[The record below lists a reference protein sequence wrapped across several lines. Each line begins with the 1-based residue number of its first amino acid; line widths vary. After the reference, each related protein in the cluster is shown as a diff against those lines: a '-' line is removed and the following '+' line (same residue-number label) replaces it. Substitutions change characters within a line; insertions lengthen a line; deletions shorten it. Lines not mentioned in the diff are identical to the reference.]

1 MRNRI
6 HLSLCILIVFVG
18 RLHSALIAVWPAPFV
33 YPQLHR
39 VTARRFLHALSAALV
54 MSIASG
60 VPAQADRPAIPLYDN
75 LGDHH
80 CAITTRVPLAQRYFD
95 QGLRLYYAFN
105 HAEAIRSFNE
115 AARLDPEC
123 AMCYWGTAL
132 AYGPNINLPMDSAAG
147 VAAYNAIRQAQAVGR
162 HATRKERALIDALSR
177 RYAPIPP
184 EDRTALDAAYAG
196 AMKQVVERYQDD
208 TEARTLYAESLMDLS
223 PWQYWNRDG
232 SPGPHTPEL
241 LAQLEWVMAANPN
254 HPGANHFY
262 IHAVE
267 AVQPKRAVAAAERLA
282 NLMPGAGHL
291 VHMPGHIYIRVGRYL
306 DAIKAN
312 EHAVH
317 ADETYIRDQGPAF
330 GIYIAG
336 YYPHNYDFLAFAAS
350 MIGRSGQAIAA
361 TEKMASLAPQQMLR
375 EPGMTFL
382 QHHQTKHLQMRVRFG
397 RWDEILKV
405 PAPPEDL
412 RHARAMWHYAR
423 GRALAARGEVQGAE
437 AELARLRATAQDPEV
452 ASLRLEF
459 NTSGAV
465 LGIATEV
472 LAGHIAAAKED
483 FPRAIGH
490 LREAARLED
499 ELVYGEPPEWAVPVR
514 QELGTVLLKAG
525 RAPEAE
531 QAFREDLKRF
541 PENGWSLYGLAQALR
556 AQNRAAE
563 ADAVMDR
570 FQKMWASADVK
581 LTESGV

>member
-1 MRNRI
+1 MKNI
-6 HLSLCILIVFVG
+6 HV
-18 RLHSALIAVWPAPFV
+18 
-33 YPQLHR
+33 
-39 VTARRFLHALSAALV
+39 SAALLIVATCFVAPALGQAGQSAADKGSV
-54 MSIASG
+54 MTIASG
-60 VPAQADRPAIPLYDN
+60 VHAQADRPVVPLYDN

-80 CAITTRVPLAQRYFD
+80 YTITTRVPLAQRYFD

-105 HAEAIRSFNE
+105 HAEAIRAFNE

-147 VAAYNAIRQAQAVGR
+147 VAAYNAIRQAQAAAR
-162 HATRKERALIDALSR
+162 HATPKERALIDALSR

-184 EDRTALDAAYAG
+184 QDRTALDSVYAG
-196 AMKQVVERYQDD
+196 AMKQVMERYPDD
-208 TEARTLYAESLMDLS
+208 MEARTLYAESLMDLS
-223 PWQYWNRDG
+223 PWKYWNRDG
-232 SPGPHTPEL
+232 SPRPHTPEL
-241 LAQLEWVMAANPN
+241 LAHLERIMAANPS

-267 AVQPKRAVAAAERLA
+267 AVQPERAIAAAERLA

-291 VHMPGHIYIRVGRYL
+291 VHMPGHIYIRVGRYQ

-317 ADETYIRDQGPAF
+317 ADETYIRDQGPAL
-330 GIYIAG
+330 GIYVAG

-361 TEKMASLAPQQMLR
+361 AEKMASLAPQEMLR
-375 EPGMTFL
+375 KPGMTFL

-397 RWDEILKV
+397 RWDDILKM
-405 PAPPEDL
+405 PAPPGDL
-412 RHARAMWHYAR
+412 PHARAMWHYAR
-423 GRALAARGEVQGAE
+423 GRALAARGKVQDAE
-437 AELARLRATAQDPEV
+437 AELARLRATGQDPDV
-452 ASLRLEF
+452 ASLRMEF

-472 LAGHIAAAKED
+472 LAGHVAAAKED

-499 ELVYGEPPEWAVPVR
+499 ELVYGEPPEWSVPVR
-514 QELGTVLLKAG
+514 QELGTVLFKAG
-525 RAPEAE
+525 QAAGAE
-531 QAFREDLKRF
+531 KVFREDLKRF

-556 AQNRAAE
+556 VQTRASE
-563 ADAVMDR
+563 ADAAMDR
-570 FQKMWASADVK
+570 FRRMWASADVR
-581 LTESGV
+581 LEGSGL